1 MYAVSF
7 LTNYLQHKKVEDLI
21 QEVLQKHYD
30 GIDFIERGAGPAL
43 DNHMNTEG
51 FNVTAGIAKD
61 TGFVFGGNSNNC
73 GTWMNKIG
81 ESSLAGHMHV
91 PATPRYDFML
101 VTWTL
106 YINILLHYRDGSA
119 IELVGLCYA
128 VVHWLSNQYSNG
140 VYPHQGVL
148 KANGKEYFTYDNWA
162 DMIKVCRSNDYIICL
177 LFCHMLGKF

>member
-1 MYAVSF
+1 
-7 LTNYLQHKKVEDLI
+7 
-21 QEVLQKHYD
+21 
-30 GIDFIERGAGPAL
+30 
-43 DNHMNTEG
+43 
-51 FNVTAGIAKD
+51 
-61 TGFVFGGNSNNC
+61 
-73 GTWMNKIG
+73 MNKIG
-81 ESSLAGHMHV
+81 ESSLAGNMHV

-162 DMIKVCRSNDYIICL
+162 DMIKVCRLNDYIICL
-177 LFCHMLGKF
+177 LLCHILWKF